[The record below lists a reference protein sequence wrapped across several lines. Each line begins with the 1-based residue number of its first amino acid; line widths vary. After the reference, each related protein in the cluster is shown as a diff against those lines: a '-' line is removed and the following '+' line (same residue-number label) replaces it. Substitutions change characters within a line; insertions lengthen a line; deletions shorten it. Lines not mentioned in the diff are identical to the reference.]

1 MIFALLLFGNALYEQ
16 EELENGW
23 FKRVRRAVTRP
34 FKEVKRAIH
43 HTSTSYEKPPIT
55 IGSVTS
61 KKTQDTFVIP
71 GGSSQMEQATTKL
84 QKYGFARNDILMK
97 LKKAALTTRF
107 SFEINRFAMDIHS
120 TNKYMR
126 TSQMQ
131 RAIVLGEKVNGALK
145 FNVKWV
151 GANVGVESKII
162 KKKTGRT
169 LGVKTSS
176 SVHNE
181 FRPLVVSELQQ
192 IFDKLQNEVNSKKF

>member
-71 GGSSQMEQATTKL
+71 AGSS
-84 QKYGFARNDILMK
+84 
-97 LKKAALTTRF
+97 
-107 SFEINRFAMDIHS
+107 
-120 TNKYMR
+120 
-126 TSQMQ
+126 
-131 RAIVLGEKVNGALK
+131 
-145 FNVKWV
+145 
-151 GANVGVESKII
+151 
-162 KKKTGRT
+162 
-169 LGVKTSS
+169 
-176 SVHNE
+176 
-181 FRPLVVSELQQ
+181 
-192 IFDKLQNEVNSKKF
+192 